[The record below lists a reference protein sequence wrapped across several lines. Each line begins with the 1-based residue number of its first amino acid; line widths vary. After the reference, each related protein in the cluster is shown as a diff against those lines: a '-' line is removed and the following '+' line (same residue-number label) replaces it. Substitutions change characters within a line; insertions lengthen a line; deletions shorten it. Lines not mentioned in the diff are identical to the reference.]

1 MEETSRSLQTTLWPF
16 SLCCPLWFSLL
27 PFLSLHPTRQKQ
39 DPSTTWLR
47 REAPRTAWRRKDKL
61 RNTSSWSQGPTGD
74 LSWTVRKAPV
84 PRTGDQLVW
93 EGGSLWES
101 PLSHRTVTKPQLKGK
116 RKLHHWPFSERGR
129 LPRGS
134 VPATRPGVHLDPG
147 GAPFAADSAYAT
159 LQESQ
164 KSARENQEADLSPQ
178 APETE

>member
-84 PRTGDQLVW
+84 PRTGDQLIW
-93 EGGSLWES
+93 EGGSLWGS